1 MSGMMIAA
9 AASAV
14 GGSLPA
20 PSKYLAIGMQN
31 TDSLQIFDVAT
42 STPMTIAGSQ
52 PTPRGYP
59 KFSPDETKLA
69 IPVTT
74 NGVKVYQAPS
84 WSLITTPSV
93 SIDGQ
98 CCDWSPDGLT
108 LAVAGRYG
116 NKLALY
122 DTSSWVL
129 KTNPSTLPTQHT
141 NGVAYSPDGTKLA
154 FVGDGGTL
162 TVYNAATLAVINQ
175 QALSGSPQLYKLAW
189 YPDGSK
195 IVIAGAVT
203 SGKSIWIVDATTW
216 AVTTPVIQPTSSVN
230 DVAISKDGLLAAF
243 AWDVSADKFLVYN
256 IPSWTRVAAPST
268 PPTDSESRGVAFS
281 ADGKFLSI
289 TQTSNAGAAGVLTY
303 RLSDW
308 SLQPA
313 LTPTINDSCYGI
325 DYS

>member
-1 MSGMMIAA
+1 MSGMMMAA
-9 AASAV
+9 AAA
-14 GGSLPA
+14 GGRSIA

-31 TDSLQIFDVAT
+31 TDNLQIFGVAT
-42 STPMTIAGSQ
+42 SAKMTIAGSQ
-52 PTPRGYP
+52 PAARGYP

-69 IPVTT
+69 ISVNS

-84 WSLITTPSV
+84 WSLITTPSA

-98 CCDWSPDGLT
+98 GCDWSPDGLT
-108 LAVAGRYG
+108 LAVAGRFG

-122 DTSSWVL
+122 DTSSWAL

-175 QALSGSPQLYKLAW
+175 QALSGYPQLYKLAW

-203 SGKSIWIVDATTW
+203 SGKSIWIVDTTTW
-216 AVTTPVIQPTSSVN
+216 AVTTPAIQPVSSVN

-243 AWDVSADKFLVYN
+243 AWNVSADKFLVYN

-268 PPTDSESRGVAFS
+268 PPTDSQSKGVAFS

-289 TQTSNAGAAGVLTY
+289 TQSSNTGAVGVLTY
-303 RLSDW
+303 RVSDW

-313 LTPTINDSCYGI
+313 LTPTINDNCYGI

>member
-1 MSGMMIAA
+1 MIAA
-9 AASAV
+9 AASAG
-14 GGSLPA
+14 GGSPLA

-31 TDSLQIFDVAT
+31 TDNLQIFDVAT
-42 STPMTIAGSQ
+42 STQMTIAGLQ
-52 PTPRGYP
+52 PTARGYP
-59 KFSPDETKLA
+59 KFSPDETKMA
-69 IPVTT
+69 IPVNA
-74 NGVKVYQAPS
+74 NGVKVYQAPT
-84 WSLITTPSV
+84 WSLITTPTPGSGL
-93 SIDGQ
+93 DGQ

-108 LAVAGRYG
+108 LAVAGRFG

-122 DTSSWVL
+122 DTSSWAV
-129 KTNPSTLPTQHT
+129 KTNPSTLPTQNT

-162 TVYNAATLAVINQ
+162 TVYNSATLTVINQ
-175 QALSGSPQLYKLAW
+175 QVLSGTPSLNKLAW

-203 SGKSIWIVDATTW
+203 SAKSIWIVDTTTW
-216 AVTTPVIQPTSSVN
+216 AVTTPAIQPVGSVN

-243 AWDVSADKFLVYN
+243 AWSVSADKFLVYN

-268 PPTDSESRGVAFS
+268 PPTDSESGGVAFS

-289 TQTSNAGAAGVLTY
+289 TQNANTGAAGVLTY
-303 RLSDW
+303 RVSDW

>member
-1 MSGMMIAA
+1 MSGMMIGAA
-9 AASAV
+9 AVA
-14 GGSLPA
+14 GGHSLA

-31 TDSLQIFDVAT
+31 TDNLQIFDVAT
-42 STPMTIAGSQ
+42 STKMTIAGSQ
-52 PTPRGYP
+52 PTYRGYP

-74 NGVKVYQAPS
+74 NGVKVYQAPA
-84 WSLITTPSV
+84 WSLITTPSG

-98 CCDWSPDGLT
+98 GCDWSPDGLT
-108 LAVAGRYG
+108 LAVACLFGDR
-116 NKLALY
+116 LALY
-122 DTSSWVL
+122 DTSSWEL
-129 KTNPSTLPTQHT
+129 KTNPSTLPTQNT

-162 TVYNAATLAVINQ
+162 AVYNAATLAVINQ
-175 QALSGSPQLYKLAW
+175 QVLSGSPQLYKLAW

-203 SGKSIWIVDATTW
+203 SGKSIWVVDATTW
-216 AVTTPVIQPTSSVN
+216 AVTNPAIQPTGSVY

-243 AWDVSADKFLVYN
+243 AWNNSADKFLVYN

-289 TQTSNAGAAGVLTY
+289 TQTQNTGAAGVLTY
-303 RLSDW
+303 RVSDW

-313 LTPTINDSCYGI
+313 LTPTINDTCWGI

>member
-1 MSGMMIAA
+1 MAA
-9 AASAV
+9 AASAG
-14 GGSLPA
+14 GGSPLA

-31 TDSLQIFDVAT
+31 TDNLQIFDVAT
-42 STPMTIAGSQ
+42 STQMTIAGSQ
-52 PTPRGYP
+52 PTARGYP

-69 IPVTT
+69 ISVTT
-74 NGVKVYQAPS
+74 NGVKVYQGPA
-84 WSLITTPSV
+84 WSLIPTPTPTGGGL
-93 SIDGQ
+93 DGK

-108 LAVAGRYG
+108 LAVAGLYG

-122 DTSSWVL
+122 DTSSWAV
-129 KTNPSTLPTQHT
+129 KTNPSTLPTQNT

-162 TVYNAATLAVINQ
+162 TVYNSATLTVINQ
-175 QALSGSPQLYKLAW
+175 QVLSGTPSLNKLAW

-203 SGKSIWIVDATTW
+203 SAKSIWIVDTTTW
-216 AVTTPVIQPTSSVN
+216 AVTTPAIQPTDSTY

-243 AWDVSADKFLVYN
+243 AWSVTADKFLVYN

-268 PPTDSESRGVAFS
+268 PPTDNESKGVAFS
-281 ADGKFLSI
+281 ADGKHLSI
-289 TQTSNAGAAGVLTY
+289 TQSSNTGSAGVLTY
-303 RLSDW
+303 RVSDW

-313 LTPTINDSCYGI
+313 LVPHIQDNCYGI